1 MILTIMAIENTD
13 RRHLRYADPTA
24 LRSLP
29 MRTLLAVLL
38 LALTACDGAPQAPL
52 VTTPAALVRSAEQFE
67 GRRVTVEG
75 TLRSW
80 ADPEH
85 YWIED
90 AAPHRIALEPEDGLA
105 GRVGEQ
111 LRVTGRFRYEPDR
124 GRWLEV
130 ESLRVL
136 DGS

>member
-1 MILTIMAIENTD
+1 M
-13 RRHLRYADPTA
+13 
-24 LRSLP
+24 RSPRL
-29 MRTLLAVLL
+29 VLL
-38 LALTACDGAPQAPL
+38 LPLLAACDGAPEDAL
-52 VTTPAALVRSAEQFE
+52 VTTPAALTRSAGHFD

-90 AAPHRIALEPEDGLA
+90 AEPHRIALEPEDGLA
-105 GRVGEQ
+105 RRVGEP
-111 LRVTGRFRYEPDR
+111 LRVTGRFHHDPER

-136 DGS
+136 DAP

>member
-1 MILTIMAIENTD
+1 
-13 RRHLRYADPTA
+13 
-24 LRSLP
+24 
-29 MRTLLAVLL
+29 MRPLLAVLL
-38 LALTACDGAPQAPL
+38 LALTACDGAPPAPT

-80 ADPEH
+80 DDPLH

-90 AAPHRIALEPEDGLA
+90 AAPHRIALEPEHGLA
-105 GRVGEQ
+105 GRVGEP